1 MGFTEEQKRAIEAQG
16 KVIVSASAGSGKTT
30 VMIER
35 IIRHI
40 TLSGV
45 GVDEILAVTFT
56 KKAAASMKEKL
67 CKALIEEINKPETD
81 TPKRKRLKEQLSK
94 VSTADISTIHSYCAK
109 LIRTHFYEAEVD
121 GGFRVIGGDDAEG
134 CTLKNAALDELLEE
148 GYTSKEPAFAHLLS
162 VYFRKKKDATL
173 RQAILDA
180 YRTLRNDADYIE
192 YLERVAQGYTEADFD
207 AVCKE
212 LLKLFQEKCKYYY
225 ELAEDV
231 YANVVDKGE
240 GAKNQRALA
249 EELMNWMTV
258 GQACKDYFD
267 GVAMLGVKF
276 TANSGGKNVPVE
288 KEQLGFLKKRIVAAV
303 EGEFKDLLPREQ
315 ELKNFLDAGKTAAA
329 LATYILRFDEKYD
342 SLKKERGVL
351 DYNDLEHIALALLK
365 KPEVA
370 EDARKKY
377 RHVFVDEY
385 QDVNPVQEAILSRL
399 AGDSLFLVGDVK
411 QSIYGFRG
419 SQSKFFSQKQIE
431 FKNGEGI
438 SLPMKKNFRST
449 DKVLDAINEQ
459 FSRAMTTNVC
469 EVDYERDATME
480 KGGRYETKDGI
491 TYDEGRVFVHFAP
504 KEEAEKKEAR
514 EVYSV
519 REHTCEKRAQ
529 RSSVSDMLIRI
540 IQEEMR
546 GYITTELKDGTVSKR
561 PVRYSDIA
569 ILTRKTGG
577 AIAEQAAAIADA
589 GIPVTTASAVNICE
603 YSEVKTL
610 IDILSLIDNA
620 EQDVPLC
627 SALLSAMGGLTLN
640 DLADIR
646 LQYKGKSFR
655 KACRMYAENQ
665 KDELADKLK
674 AFYAYFEKL
683 RIESCVL
690 TVGEILSKLLVD
702 TKMEAGLLSRKSG
715 VACLKRIRR
724 FIEEA
729 SNFDGYCVHDFLEYL
744 RNLEYNIEYC
754 ENGGEDSVKI
764 LTMHSSKGLEYPI
777 VLLPNLSQPLRGGT
791 VPAVYVEKEFGLAP
805 FSFDTEKM
813 LQASNLLRVLHEK
826 RAAKDSI
833 ADELN
838 LYYVAMTR
846 AERALH
852 LIFTEPTMLA
862 DVKYAKSYAEM
873 TNFSVW
879 EKYFVKETDAEAERQ
894 KNALLYPR
902 ASEQTV
908 GQIIGAYEWTY
919 AHTGYEN
926 LPVKSSPTQL
936 LEDGKYIPK
945 QHFVGYGKEDE
956 WDETEDELDLGEDKR
971 ESRDLAIAEGTAY
984 HAFLER
990 FDFSMLVED
999 GKRIERLAL
1008 EDLIENALT
1017 AFADEVD
1024 ISLLSKEKLTE
1035 ILCNPVFYGLQGMR
1049 LYKEQQFLVSLP
1061 VKDTFAKRAD
1071 ADPALA
1077 EKTDGEEMLF
1087 QGAIDLLAV
1096 GESVQII
1103 DYKYS
1108 KKGAEALK
1116 EHYKAQLDLYKLAV
1130 ARIMGVDANTIRCS
1144 IVNIRRGFQVD
1155 MD

>member
-1 MGFTEEQKRAIEAQG
+1 MGFTEEQRRAIEAQG
-16 KVIVSASAGSGKTT
+16 RVIVSASAGSGKTT

-40 TLSGV
+40 TLSDV

-67 CKALIEEINKPETD
+67 CRALIEEINKPETD

-109 LIRTHFYEAEVD
+109 LIRTHFYEAD
-121 GGFRVIGGDDAEG
+121 TDSGFRVIGGDDAEG
-134 CTLKNAALDELLEE
+134 RTLKNAALDELLEE
-148 GYTSKEPAFAHLLS
+148 GYNAPDKAFTHLLS
-162 VYFRKKKDATL
+162 VYFRKKKDASL
-173 RQAILDA
+173 RQTILET
-180 YRTLRNDADYIE
+180 YRELRNRADYIA
-192 YLERVAQGYTEADFD
+192 YLEKTAKGYTEADFD
-207 AVCKE
+207 AVCAR
-212 LLKLFQEKCKYYY
+212 LLKLFHEKCKYYY
-225 ELAEDV
+225 ELVEDV
-231 YANVVDKGE
+231 HADLLDKGE

-249 EELMNWMTV
+249 EELMNWLTV
-258 GQACKDYFD
+258 GQECKNYFD
-267 GVAMLGVKF
+267 GAAMLGVKF
-276 TANSGGKNVPVE
+276 TANSGGKTVPVE
-288 KEQLGFLKKRIVAAV
+288 KEKLNFLKKRIVDAV
-303 EGEFKDLLPREQ
+303 EGEFKELLPREQ

-329 LATYILRFDEKYD
+329 IATYLLRFD
-342 SLKKERGVL
+342 KKFAVRKEERGVL
-351 DYNDLEHIALALLK
+351 DYNDLEHKALALLK
-365 KPEVA
+365 IPEVA
-370 EDARKKY
+370 ADVQRKYK
-377 RHVFVDEY
+377 HVFVDEY
-385 QDVNPVQEAILSRL
+385 QDVNPVQEAIISLL
-399 AGDSLFLVGDVK
+399 AADSLFLVGDVK

-419 SQSKFFSQKQIE
+419 SQSKFFVQKQTAFE
-431 FKNGEGI
+431 CGEGK
-438 SLPMKKNFRST
+438 SLIMRKNFRST

-459 FSRAMTTNVC
+459 FALAMTERVC
-469 EVDYERDATME
+469 EVDYAREAIME
-480 KGGRYETKDGI
+480 KGGRYAMKDGI
-491 TYDEGRVFVHFAP
+491 SYDEGRVFVHFSP
-504 KEEAEKKEAR
+504 KEETEKKEAR

-519 REHTCEKRAQ
+519 KEHTHEKRAQ
-529 RSSVSDMLIRI
+529 RSSASDMLIRI

-546 GYITTELKDGTVSKR
+546 GYISTELKDGTISKR

-577 AIAEQAAAIADA
+577 AIAEQVAAIADA

-603 YSEVKTL
+603 YSEVKAL

-620 EQDVPLC
+620 EQDVSLC
-627 SALLSAMGGLTLN
+627 SALLSAMGGLSLD

-646 LQYKGKSFR
+646 LQYKGVAFR
-655 KACRMYAENQ
+655 KACKRYAWEQ
-665 KDELADKLK
+665 SDEIADKLK
-674 AFYAYFEKL
+674 AFYSYFDKL
-683 RIESCVL
+683 RMESCVL
-690 TVGEILSKLLVD
+690 TVGEILSKILAD

-744 RNLEYNIEYC
+744 RNLEYRIEYC

-777 VLLPNLSQPLRGGT
+777 VLLPNLSQPFRGGT
-791 VPAVYVEKEFGLAP
+791 VPAVYAEEEYGLAP
-805 FSFDTEKM
+805 YSFDTEKM
-813 LQASNLLRVLHEK
+813 LQASNLLRVFHEK
-826 RAAKDSI
+826 KEAENAI

-846 AERALH
+846 AERTLH
-852 LIFTEPTMLA
+852 LIFTEPLLIA

-879 EKYFVKETDAEAERQ
+879 EKYFVEEADMDAERQ
-894 KNALLYPR
+894 KRQSLCPR
-902 ASEQTV
+902 LDGQSVE
-908 GQIIGAYEWTY
+908 QIIGAYEWSY
-919 AHTGYEN
+919 SHTGYEN

-945 QHFVGYGKEDE
+945 QHFIGYGKEDE
-956 WDETEDELDLGEDKR
+956 GGETEEE
-971 ESRDLAIAEGTAY
+971 EANRDLAIAEGTAY

-990 FDFSMLVED
+990 FDFSLLVED
-999 GKRIERLAL
+999 GKPIKRTAL
-1008 EDLIENALT
+1008 EGLIENALT

-1024 ISLLSKEKLTE
+1024 SSLLSKEKLTE
-1035 ILCNPVFYGLQGMR
+1035 ILRNPVFYGLQGMR

-1077 EKTDGEEMLF
+1077 EKTDGEEMIF

-1108 KKGAEALK
+1108 KRGAEALK

-1130 ARIMGVDANTIRCS
+1130 AKIMGVDANTVRCS
-1144 IVNIRRGFQVD
+1144 IVNIRQGFQVD